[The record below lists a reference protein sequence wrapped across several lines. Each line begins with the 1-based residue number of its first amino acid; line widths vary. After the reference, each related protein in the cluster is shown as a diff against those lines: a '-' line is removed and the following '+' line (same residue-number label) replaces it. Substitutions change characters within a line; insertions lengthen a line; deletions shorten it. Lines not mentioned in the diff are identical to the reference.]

1 MGDLNRL
8 LKIADNIKD
17 EDIIIDDES
26 RELTDEDIKN
36 AVPFFE
42 AHEIQDILSN
52 KKKKDTK
59 EKITIR
65 IKSSTLDTFRSLGK
79 GYQTKISDILDN
91 IAKNIKKHS

>member
-17 EDIIIDDES
+17 EDIIIDDEA
-26 RELTDEDIKN
+26 RELIDEDIKN

-42 AHEIQDILSN
+42 TPEIQDILN
-52 KKKKDTK
+52 NKKKDTK

-65 IKSSTLDTFRSLGK
+65 LKSSTLDTFRSLGK
-79 GYQTKISDILDN
+79 GYQTKISDISKLMTR
-91 IAKNIKKHS
+91 